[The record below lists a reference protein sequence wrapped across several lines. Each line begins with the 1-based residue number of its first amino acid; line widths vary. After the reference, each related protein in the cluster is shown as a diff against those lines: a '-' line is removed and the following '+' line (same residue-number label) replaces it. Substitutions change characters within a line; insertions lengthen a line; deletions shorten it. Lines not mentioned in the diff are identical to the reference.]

1 MSDVVIPRRAARSPL
16 FAALRRALALAGTS
30 VQSGAPGTDELVD
43 MRREFRIDRR
53 QVLKGIGGVAG
64 VAAAGLVLPKSLV
77 AQGIGPRIVVV
88 GAGLAGLTITHRLA
102 EAGHSVTLY
111 EANER
116 TGGRMFSLTGN
127 RLGDGV
133 VAELGASFI
142 NSDHE
147 DTLALVRE
155 FKLDIEDANDLPAG
169 VKPGETFFIGGRHY
183 NDDEITAALKPF
195 ARRVLDDRAAA
206 EASEEA
212 LANFDGMS
220 CAAYLDRLG
229 MTGWLRTLMD
239 TALGQEMG
247 LEPDSLSAM
256 YLVGLLQVDP
266 AAGEKGL
273 FDSDQRFQI
282 KGGNQA
288 LPDALVLR
296 HAARLRR
303 GHKLVQVAPRG
314 TGYRL
319 AFARRGAATVEVNAD
334 IVVLALPFSVLR
346 HVELR
351 LPLSREQRV
360 AMRDLGYGTNSK
372 VLVGMTGRPWLGQG
386 FSGSSVTELPYQT
399 GWEDHGVRERAHGS
413 YTFFAGGERGRAYRT
428 GSAEEQARRLVS
440 GLDRAFPGSAA
451 AFTGRASRMIWP
463 TNPYMLGSYSAF
475 KPGQWELPSLFEEP
489 MGRVFFAGEHLSSA
503 YSGFM
508 NGAAE
513 SARVVTAAVL
523 EAVK

>member
-1 MSDVVIPRRAARSPL
+1 MSDVVIPRRAARAPL
-16 FAALRRALALAGTS
+16 FAALRRALALAGTA
-30 VQSGAPGTDELVD
+30 VQPGAPGADELVD
-43 MRREFRIDRR
+43 MRRTFRADRR
-53 QVLKGIGGVAG
+53 QVLKGIGTLAG
-64 VAAAGLVLPKSLV
+64 AAVAGLVLPKSPF

-88 GAGLAGLTITHRLA
+88 GAGLAGLTVTHCLA
-102 EAGHSVTLY
+102 EAGHAVTLY

-116 TGGRMFSLTGN
+116 TGGRVMSLTGN

-142 NSDHE
+142 NGDHE

-169 VKPGETFFIGGRHY
+169 VKPGETFHIGGRHY
-183 NDDEITAALKPF
+183 TDDEITAALKPF
-195 ARRVLDDRAAA
+195 ARRILDDRAAA
-206 EASEEA
+206 EASEDA
-212 LANFDGMS
+212 LAEFDKLS

-256 YLVGLLQVDP
+256 YLVDLLQVDP

-273 FDSDQRFQI
+273 FDSDQRFQVR
-282 KGGNQA
+282 GGNQA
-288 LPDALVLR
+288 LTDALVLR

-303 GHKLVQVAPRG
+303 GHRLVQVAMRG

-319 AFARRGAATVEVNAD
+319 AFTRRGAATVEVNAD
-334 IVVLALPFSVLR
+334 VVVLALPFTVLR
-346 HVELR
+346 HVDLR
-351 LPLSREQRV
+351 LQLTRDQRV
-360 AMRDLGYGTNSK
+360 ALRDLGYGTNSK
-372 VLVGMTGRPWLGQG
+372 VLVGMKGRPWLGQG
-386 FSGSSVTELPYQT
+386 FSGSAVTELPFQT
-399 GWEDHGVRERAHGS
+399 GWEDHGMRERAHGS

-428 GSAEEQARRLVS
+428 GSAEEQARRLVA
-440 GLDRAFPGSAA
+440 GLDRAFPGAAA
-451 AFTGRASRMIWP
+451 AFTGRASRMHWP
-463 TNPYMLGSYSAF
+463 ANPYMLGSFSAF
-475 KPGQWELPSLFEEP
+475 RPGQWEWPSLFAEP
-489 MGRVFFAGEHLSSA
+489 LGRVFFAGEHLSPA

-513 SARVVTAAVL
+513 SARVVSAAVL
-523 EAVK
+523 EAVR